1 MFKPFA
7 IAFAIALL
15 SASLAPASAS
25 PITALPKAQASY
37 ASGSLHVDEY
47 GTAGKPNLIL
57 LPGLTCGPWEFG
69 NEIAALGH
77 DYHIYALTL
86 PGFDG
91 QPAIAKP
98 LFETV
103 NADFWTLLADR
114 KIEKPVVVGHSL
126 GGTMAAFLATHHP
139 ERLRAI
145 VAIDGLPVFPGTET
159 QSQAER
165 QSGATRMA
173 AMVANTP
180 KAQYETVLKTYTMP
194 YLVTAKTDVDADAA
208 LEARSEPAAAAEW
221 IKEDLLLDLR
231 PELTKASV
239 PYLLIAPYDA
249 SFEKSFSTAEAKR
262 AYYASLVSNA
272 PTAKTVVIE
281 NSRHFIM
288 NDRPQAL
295 DGAIKQ
301 FLATLPAA
309 S

>member
-1 MFKPFA
+1 MFKR
-7 IAFAIALL
+7 FAIALTIAL
-15 SASLAPASAS
+15 FGASVSPAFAAPIS
-25 PITALPKAQASY
+25 ALPKAQASY

-47 GTAGKPNLIL
+47 GTAGKPNLVL

-69 NEIAALGH
+69 NEIAALGK

-91 QPAIAKP
+91 QPPVQKP
-98 LFETV
+98 LFATTS
-103 NADFWTLLADR
+103 ADFWTLLANR
-114 KIEKPVVVGHSL
+114 KIEKPILVGHSL
-126 GGTMAAFLATHHP
+126 GGTLAALLATQHP

-145 VAIDGLPVFPGTET
+145 VAIDGLPVFPGTEN
-159 QSQAER
+159 QSQADR

-180 KAQYETVLKTYTMP
+180 KAQYEAVLKTYTMP
-194 YLVTAKTDVDADAA
+194 YLVTAKADVDADSA

-231 PELTKASV
+231 ADLKKAAV

-272 PTAKTVVIE
+272 PNAKTVVVE
-281 NSRHFIM
+281 HSRHFVM
-288 NDRPQAL
+288 NDQPQAL
-295 DGAIKQ
+295 DAAITQ